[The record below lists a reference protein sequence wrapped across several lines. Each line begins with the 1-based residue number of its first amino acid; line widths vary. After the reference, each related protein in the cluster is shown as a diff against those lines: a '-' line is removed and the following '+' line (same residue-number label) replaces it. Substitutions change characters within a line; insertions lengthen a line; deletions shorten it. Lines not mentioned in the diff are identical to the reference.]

1 MVENKVQE
9 KIQQLELDTVKAV
22 TEMKV
27 DIRNLT
33 FEVKRLND
41 TIARMTDNYVTKE
54 KHNEDLIELQVKI
67 DYIKRA
73 GIRDKIVTG
82 VITAVIVGIVMYE
95 VGKFFE

>member
-1 MVENKVQE
+1 MVENKVQD

-54 KHNEDLIELQVKI
+54 KHDEDLSELEGKI
-67 DYIKRA
+67 NDLKRA
-73 GIRDKIVTG
+73 GIRDKIITG
-82 VITAVIVGIVMYE
+82 AITAVIVGIVMYE
-95 VGKFFE
+95 VDKFFK